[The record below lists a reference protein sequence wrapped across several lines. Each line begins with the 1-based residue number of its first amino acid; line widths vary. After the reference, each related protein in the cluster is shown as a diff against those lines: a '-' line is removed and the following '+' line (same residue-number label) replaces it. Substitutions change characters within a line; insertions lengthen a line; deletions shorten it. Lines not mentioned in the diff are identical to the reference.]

1 MLCFEAGERVV
12 GLALD
17 DVVFNRAALWPPLRF
32 SLYKDVRH
40 SFPPI
45 RIFGGPGGVGT
56 TGAGAKEPGGD
67 GWALRR
73 NANSCNPK
81 LRLATGTNNRPA
93 APAGCREAI
102 CLSGVRCRGLASR
115 PSGRRGRLGSRA
127 R

>member
-67 GWALRR
+67 GWTLRR
-73 NANSCNPK
+73 NAQFLQPQ
-81 LRLATGTNNRPA
+81 A
-93 APAGCREAI
+93 
-102 CLSGVRCRGLASR
+102 
-115 PSGRRGRLGSRA
+115 
-127 R
+127 